1 MNYRYLEDEF
11 IGRHWGHH
19 PQFAARHPGRRWRFE
34 VVRIPISSLHT
45 WHDELGTSHTPQG
58 LMGSVG
64 GAPNGYRGHPVQQL
78 VDRIRAGLETGQ
90 AHLEN
95 PALRKLLFF
104 RDLGAEGVGTLE
116 EPMAFFQLKGVWLIM
131 EGAHRTIVL
140 ALSGVTEV
148 EALQYLSAQ
157 LVD

>member
-1 MNYRYLEDEF
+1 M
-11 IGRHWGHH
+11 
-19 PQFAARHPGRRWRFE
+19 
-34 VVRIPISSLHT
+34 
-45 WHDELGTSHTPQG
+45 
-58 LMGSVG
+58 
-64 GAPNGYRGHPVQQL
+64 QQL

-131 EGAHRTIVL
+131 EGAHRTIAL